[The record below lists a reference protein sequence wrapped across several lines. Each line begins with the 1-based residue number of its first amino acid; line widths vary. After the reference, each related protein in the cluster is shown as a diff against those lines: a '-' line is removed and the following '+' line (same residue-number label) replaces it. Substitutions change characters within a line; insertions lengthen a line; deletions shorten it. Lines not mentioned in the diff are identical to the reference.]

1 MLNPSFRVIFY
12 SFVCVTFLLS
22 ACGDSTTI
30 GSEIFD
36 SEDLDVIFA
45 DDIELIVNTVR
56 LDSIKTYNN
65 TDEADDCVL
74 TTLPIRRWDASI
86 FPTHHLGTLNDPV
99 FGKSKSSIYTQ
110 VGFEVRSGAFVLP
123 NYNGS
128 FDSMVLSLTYD
139 TSAFYGDVDET
150 FDVEVFRVMED
161 FDVLGDA
168 AYSNS
173 ELELSPVPFAKKEGI
188 RFSLDSVSVFLPAV
202 DSSSLQR
209 PALRIPF
216 TFTRM
221 FPGLGAEIFSTP
233 EASVSNDAFT
243 DYLKGLYITTTSE
256 GNILPG
262 IFIANSF
269 LELYYTDTDGEKRVY
284 FYRLFRDELISFNH
298 IESDRAGSPA
308 GIAAEGSS
316 PDDMIY
322 VSGQDGFDVTIDFSD
337 VLKYDNTVLNKA
349 ELEFTL
355 VEPVG
360 SEGAHFPPN
369 QNLILSQLGDNN
381 ELICIDDLSLGFPT
395 VAIGA
400 LFGGELLD
408 VEENGTVLRKYTM
421 NITSHIQNYFDE
433 GTNPILVLSVDN
445 RTDNPSRTVLFGPD
459 HPTNPARLKLTYT
472 AP

>member
-1 MLNPSFRVIFY
+1 MLNPSLRVIFY
-12 SFVCVTFLLS
+12 FFICVIFLFS
-22 ACGDSTTI
+22 SCGESTTI
-30 GSEIFD
+30 GSEIFS
-36 SEDLDVIFA
+36 SEDLDVLFA
-45 DDIELIVNTVR
+45 DDIELITNTVS

-74 TTLPIRRWDASI
+74 TTLPIRKWDASI
-86 FPTHHLGTLNDPV
+86 FPTHHLGTLDDPV
-99 FGKSKSSIYTQ
+99 FGKSKSSIYAQ
-110 VGFEVRSGAFVLP
+110 VGFEIRVGAFVLP
-123 NYNGS
+123 NYNGA

-139 TSAFYGDVDET
+139 TSAFYGNVDET
-150 FDVEVFRVMED
+150 FDVEVYRVMED
-161 FDVLGDA
+161 FDILGDA

-173 ELELSPVPFAKKEGI
+173 ELELSPEPFAKKEGI
-188 RFSLDSVSVFLPAV
+188 KFSLDSVSVFVPAV

-221 FPGLGAEIFSTP
+221 FPGLGSEIFSTP
-233 EASVSNDAFT
+233 EASVSNEAFR

-269 LELYYTDTDGEKRVY
+269 LELYYTDTEGEKRVY
-284 FYRLFRDELISFNH
+284 FYRLFREDLISFNH
-298 IESDRAGSPA
+298 IESDRSGNPA
-308 GIAAEGSS
+308 GIASASGSS
-316 PDDMIY
+316 DMLY

-355 VEPVG
+355 AEPVG
-360 SEGAHFPPN
+360 AEGIHFPPN
-369 QNLILSQLGDNN
+369 ESLILSQLGDNN

-400 LFGGELLD
+400 LFGGELQD

-421 NITSHIQNYFDE
+421 NITSHIQNYFDG
-433 GTNPILVLSVDN
+433 GTSPILVLSVDN

-472 AP
+472 AR

>member
-1 MLNPSFRVIFY
+1 MHNPSLRVIFY
-12 SFVCVTFLLS
+12 SLICLLFLLS
-22 ACGDSTTI
+22 ACGDSTPI
-30 GSEIFD
+30 GGEIF
-36 SEDLDVIFA
+36 SGEDLNVLFA
-45 DDIELIVNTVR
+45 DDTELVINTVR
-56 LDSIKTYNN
+56 LDSIKTFND
-65 TDEADDCVL
+65 TDEADECVL
-74 TTLPIRRWDASI
+74 TTLPIRRWDGSI
-86 FPTHHLGTLNDPV
+86 FPTHYLGNLNDPV

-110 VGFEVRSGAFVLP
+110 VGFEIRAGAFVLP

-139 TSAFYGDVDET
+139 TSGFYGDVNET
-150 FDVEVFRVMED
+150 FDVEVFRVLED

-173 ELELSPVPFAKKEGI
+173 ELELAPETLAKKEGI
-188 RFSLDSVSVFLPAV
+188 SYSLDSVSVFVPAV

-233 EASVSNDAFT
+233 EASVSNDAFA
-243 DYLKGLYITTTSE
+243 DYLKGLYITTTSD

-269 LELYYTDTDGEKRVY
+269 LELYYTDTDGVKRVY
-284 FYRLFRDELISFNH
+284 FYRLFREDLISFNH
-298 IESDRAGSPA
+298 IESERAESPA
-308 GIAAEGSS
+308 GIASEGSS
-316 PDDMIY
+316 LDNMIY
-322 VSGQDGFDVTIDFSD
+322 VSGQDGFDVTIDISD

-360 SEGAHFPPN
+360 SESEYFPPN

-445 RTDNPSRTVLFGPD
+445 RTDNPARTVLFGPD